1 MHVLLADSGKT
12 ILHIISRSL
21 QYRGDTVRC
30 FTDGREALSYLQTGP
45 KVDVLLTGFE
55 LRSLSGLELCWE
67 TIMLP
72 NEEPPIYVIVMSSSS
87 EHTKLVEALDSG
99 ADDFLRKPFA
109 SQELCARMRAAE
121 RVRHSQ
127 LDLIRLAK
135 TDPLT
140 GVGNRR
146 SFFESAEK
154 AIESTPAGS
163 PSAAIM
169 LDIDQF
175 KSVNDKYGH
184 HVGDVVLRELSAK
197 IGSICEIFGRL
208 GGEEF
213 AAFLPGSSMH
223 AAYQVAEVMR
233 KAVAELRISAGDTTL
248 IVTCSFGVSE
258 WREGDDFDALLRRAD
273 NALYWAKIRGR
284 NQTVMADIENNEHG
298 DKPAELDGISHEN
311 RVRA

>member
-1 MHVLLADSGKT
+1 MHVVVADSGET
-12 ILHIISRSL
+12 ILHIISRAIQS
-21 QYRGDTVRC
+21 RGDTVRC
-30 FTDGREALSYLQTGP
+30 FTDGREALSYLQTGH

-67 TIMLP
+67 TLVLP

-87 EHTKLVEALDSG
+87 ELTKLVEALDSG

-109 SQELCARMRAAE
+109 PQEICARMRAAE
-121 RVRHSQ
+121 RVRTAQ
-127 LDLIRLAK
+127 LDLIRLAN

-146 SFFESAEK
+146 SFFERAEK
-154 AIESTPAGS
+154 AFNSMPAGS

-175 KSVNDKYGH
+175 KSVNDNYGH
-184 HVGDVVLRELSAK
+184 YVGDVILRELSAE

-213 AAFLPGSSMH
+213 AAFLPGSSIQ

-233 KAVAELRISAGDTTL
+233 KAVAELRISTGDTT
-248 IVTCSFGVSE
+248 VTATCSFGVSE
-258 WREGDDFDALLRRAD
+258 WRDGDDFDALLVRAD

-284 NQTVMADIENNEHG
+284 NQTAMFDLEDGEPDDVLADI
-298 DKPAELDGISHEN
+298 DSISYESC
-311 RVRA
+311 VRA

>member
-1 MHVLLADSGKT
+1 MHVVVADSGET
-12 ILHIISRSL
+12 ILHIISRAIQS
-21 QYRGDTVRC
+21 RGDTVCC
-30 FTDGREALSYLQTGP
+30 FTDGREALSYLRTGP

-67 TIMLP
+67 TLVLP

-87 EHTKLVEALDSG
+87 ELTKLVEALDSG

-109 SQELCARMRAAE
+109 LQEICARMRAAE
-121 RVRHSQ
+121 RVRTAQ
-127 LDLIRLAK
+127 LDLIRLAN

-146 SFFESAEK
+146 SFFERAEK
-154 AIESTPAGS
+154 AFNSMPAGS

-175 KSVNDKYGH
+175 KSLNDNYGH
-184 HVGDVVLRELSAK
+184 HVGDVVLRKLSAE

-213 AAFLPGSSMH
+213 AAFLPGSSIQ

-248 IVTCSFGVSE
+248 TATCSFGVSE
-258 WREGDDFDALLRRAD
+258 WHDGDDFDALLVRAD

-284 NQTVMADIENNEHG
+284 NQTAMFALEDGEPDDVLADIDSINYE
-298 DKPAELDGISHEN
+298 SCF
-311 RVRA
+311 RA